1 MPHQDFRAMSSE
13 AQEATRRKAVEAVR
27 AGITQV
33 EAARV
38 FGVTRQAIA
47 SWMDI
52 YQSQGTKGLRAK
64 KRGRPPGGRLQG
76 WQAAQV
82 VHSILDRC
90 PDQLSTKSGLCRD
103 RDYAELRWRIPF
115 MKANEVIGTT
125 HNHRASRKARRRS
138 GVLNRRGLGEGSAT
152 RRRAASFIVRSASI

>member
-1 MPHQDFRAMSSE
+1 MSSE

-27 AGITQV
+27 AGMTQV

-64 KRGRPPGGRLQG
+64 KRGRPPGGRLRG

-90 PDQLSTKSGLCRD
+90 PDQLKLPFYLWTREAVVMLIQ
-103 RDYAELRWRIPF
+103 ELFGI
-115 MKANEVIGTT
+115 EVSVWTVG
-125 HNHRASRKARRRS
+125 
-138 GVLNRRGLGEGSAT
+138 
-152 RRRAASFIVRSASI
+152 